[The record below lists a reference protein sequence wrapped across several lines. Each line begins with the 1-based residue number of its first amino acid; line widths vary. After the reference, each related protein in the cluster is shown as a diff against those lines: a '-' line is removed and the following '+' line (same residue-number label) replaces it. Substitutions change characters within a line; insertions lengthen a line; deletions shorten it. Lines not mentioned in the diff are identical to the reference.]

1 MQITTTFMPAEPTN
15 LEIEVTANQDDGTF
29 QTDLLCDLNHC
40 GKNVSIFSDGPRT
53 TQNVRCA
60 EHGLLTSFP
69 NQAAFREFVRFI
81 ANKILTKTGH
91 ELINPG
97 GYMHS
102 GRKPNTARINELYLR
117 SFGFGR
123 TDESMRLLDSNC

>member
-1 MQITTTFMPAEPTN
+1 MDLRCATAQLWCEARTLAKMQITPTFMPAEPTN

-29 QTDLLCDLNHC
+29 QTDLFCDLNHC

-69 NQAAFREFVRFI
+69 NQAAFREFVRFV

-97 GYMHS
+97 ATCILGENQT
-102 GRKPNTARINELYLR
+102 PP
-117 SFGFGR
+117 
-123 TDESMRLLDSNC
+123 ESMN